1 MTGQQ
6 ATDSFSIDQ
15 RMQSGSLHIEKF
27 YLPGQSKACL
37 GSALTHR
44 ARYNAETQSVV
55 DRGRDPR
62 LVPTTHCGCL
72 TVSSYEI
79 SHYELHPKLT
89 LYILQ
94 RKTVI
99 KRRGSVVVSTSA
111 LRVRVTP
118 GPGIIHQVYKPGFQR
133 C

>member
-1 MTGQQ
+1 
-6 ATDSFSIDQ
+6 
-15 RMQSGSLHIEKF
+15 MQSGGPHIEMF
-27 YLPGQSKACL
+27 CLPGQSKACL

-55 DRGRDPR
+55 DHGRDAR
-62 LVPTTHCGCL
+62 LVPTAHCGRL

-79 SHYELHPKLT
+79 RHYELHPKPT

-94 RKTVI
+94 WKTVFE
-99 KRRGSVVVSTSA
+99 RRGSVVISTSA

-118 GPGIIHQVYKPGFQR
+118 GPGILHQV
-133 C
+133 

>member
-6 ATDSFSIDQ
+6 ETDNFSIDR
-15 RMQSGSLHIEKF
+15 RMQSGIPRIEKF
-27 YLPGQSKACL
+27 GLPGQSKACL

-55 DRGRDPR
+55 DLCRDAR
-62 LVPTTHCGCL
+62 LVPTVHCGRL

-79 SHYELHPKLT
+79 RHYELHPKLT
-89 LYILQ
+89 LYILYW
-94 RKTVI
+94 KTVFE
-99 KRRGSVVVSTSA
+99 RRGSVVVRTST

-118 GPGIIHQVYKPGFQR
+118 GPGIIHQV
-133 C
+133 